1 MQAVTTGLGGP
12 SPSPSDPKHSTAT
25 KPAAQ
30 AIMEKQTTTSDKP
43 AVVVATTTK
52 SKKQQTIHYPFWFGG
67 SASSMAATV
76 THPLDLVKVRL
87 QMRTGDAPKSMSGTV
102 LHIIRHHG
110 VTGLYNGLSA
120 SLLRQIT
127 YSTTRFGIYEEL
139 KSRFTTKDHPASF
152 PVLIAMAT
160 VSGVAGGLVGN
171 VADVLNV
178 RMQHDA
184 ALPPAQRRNYAHALD
199 GLARMTREEG
209 FRSWFRGVWPNSARA
224 AAMTASQL
232 ASYDVFKRILI
243 RHTPLEDNLAT
254 HFSASFLAGV
264 AAATV
269 TSPIDVVK
277 TRVMSASGKSS
288 IGQVLGGLY
297 AQEGVRWMFKGWVPS
312 FLRLGPQTICT
323 FIFLEGH
330 RKMYKKVKG
339 IVE

>member
-12 SPSPSDPKHSTAT
+12 SPSDSKHISAASAT
-25 KPAAQ
+25 KPAVQ
-30 AIMEKQTTTSDKP
+30 AIMEKQTTTDRP
-43 AVVVATTTK
+43 VVAATTTTTK
-52 SKKQQTIHYPFWFGG
+52 SKQQTIHYPFWFGG

-102 LHIIRHHG
+102 LHIVRNHG
-110 VTGLYNGLSA
+110 ITGLYNGLSA

-139 KSRFTTKDHPASF
+139 KSRFTTRDQPASF
-152 PVLIAMAT
+152 PLLIAMAT

-184 ALPPAQRRNYAHALD
+184 ALPPAQRRNYAHAID
-199 GLARMTREEG
+199 GLTRMTREEG
-209 FRSWFRGVWPNSARA
+209 FRSWFRGVGPNSARA

-243 RHTPLEDNLAT
+243 KHTPLGDDLAT

-269 TSPIDVVK
+269 TSPIDVIK
-277 TRVMSASGKSS
+277 TRVMSTSGKSS
-288 IGQVLGGLY
+288 IGHVLGDLY
-297 AQEGVRWMFKGWVPS
+297 KQEGVRWMFKGWVPS

-339 IVE
+339 IEE